1 MGQEDPLSRKWQLT
15 SGFLPGIF
23 QGQRNLAGYSP
34 WGPKELDLIEH
45 TYTLN
50 TLFNHSHSFIHS
62 FKKYLLGTSYVS
74 GVVLSSVQFSHSVLS
89 DSL

>member
-50 TLFNHSHSFIHS
+50 TLLNHSHSFIHS
-62 FKKYLLGTSYVS
+62 FKALSIFCISGLSQGT
-74 GVVLSSVQFSHSVLS
+74 GDIEMNEMQ
-89 DSL
+89 SLQ